1 MKKIFFPTVA
11 IALALL
17 SACTGKEMPED
28 NGTITASIDALTTRT
43 ALENAGDHYN
53 VNWVAGD
60 QITVDNGTRTAVYQA
75 ASGGSTVTEF
85 NKVSWGAFTGD
96 TFTGYY
102 PNEIA
107 GGYLPYTQTYAAGDV
122 FKVPMVSDV
131 TTDLKN
137 LRFRPVTGILKL
149 SVTTGIK
156 SLSIKGIKI
165 SADQGMSGSYTLI
178 DGAAIVND
186 DRTGVELDCGD
197 GVALENVT
205 TPFYIAV
212 PANTYTGM
220 KITLFSTDG
229 KASVV
234 KLQDNTS
241 YTVRNAELREIKI
254 AANTFTD
261 IEGEGEARLCY
272 GTKFNETIKQLVVK
286 GMRSH
291 EDDSLITRI
300 VFRTNDNSTG
310 KAKVSSYD
318 SPYPVYVRL
327 EGTEVIV
334 STPAA
339 SIHTGVNAGWMFAGF
354 KLLGEIENLK
364 ALNTSGTEDF
374 SYMFDD
380 CYALKSVDLSNFDT
394 SSSMTF
400 AYMFAY
406 CRSMTKIDVSKFDT
420 SNSLSFGFMFYHCE
434 KAVELPVGNF
444 NTDKAKNFDNV
455 FSDCWVVK
463 SLDLSKWNSDHVTE
477 TRSMFNRCRAIKEL
491 DLSHMTF
498 ASANLQTY
506 MFFQM
511 SNLEVLH
518 IESMDCSRW
527 TNVDNR
533 VHMFRQIPNLREL
546 YLGEKGYNTTAYK
559 PSYFFA
565 ATDDKE
571 GARTAS
577 TSGSLTIH
585 CTQRGADWLSKTN
598 LRWIN
603 SGYSG
608 QKAVP
613 VKFVDYKTGAEIKV
627 TWGAN

>member
-1 MKKIFFPTVA
+1 MKKIFFPIVA
-11 IALALL
+11 TALALL
-17 SACTGKEMPED
+17 SACTGTEMPED

-149 SVTTGIK
+149 SVTTGVK

-165 SADQGMSGSYTLI
+165 FADQGMSGSYTLI

-291 EDDSLITRI
+291 EEDSSITRI

-310 KAKVSSYD
+310 KAKVNSYD

-354 KLLGEIENLK
+354 KRVEEIANLGV
-364 ALNTSGTEDF
+364 LNTSGTEDF
-374 SYMFDD
+374 SYMFAS
-380 CYALKSVDLSNFDT
+380 CTNLKSLDLSSFDT

-400 AYMFAY
+400 AYMFSY
-406 CRSMTKIDVSKFDT
+406 CQNLKKVDVSRFDT
-420 SNSLSFGFMFYHCE
+420 SNALSLAFMFYHCE
-434 KAVELPVGNF
+434 SAEEIPVGNF
-444 NTDKAKNFDNV
+444 STAKSKSFDNT
-455 FSDCWVVK
+455 FSDCWAVK
-463 SLDLSKWNSDHVTE
+463 SLDLSKWDDGPCRE
-477 TRSMFNRCRAIKEL
+477 TRSMFNRCKSLKEL
-491 DLSHMTF
+491 DIRHMSF
-498 ASANLQTY
+498 PSATLQTY
-506 MFFQM
+506 MFYQM
-511 SNLEVLH
+511 ASLEVLH
-518 IESMDCSRW
+518 IEGMDCSRW
-527 TNVDNR
+527 DDAADR
-533 VHMFRQIPNLREL
+533 IHMFRQIPNLKEI
-546 YLGEKGYNTTAYK
+546 YFGEKGYNPAGLK
-559 PSYFFA
+559 PSYFFS

-577 TSGSLTIH
+577 SSGSLTIH
-585 CTQRGADWLSKTN
+585 CTQAGAEWLSKTN